1 MERLSLFTVLLTILL
16 TVSVACASA
25 RLAYLSEEQ
34 QVAESMTLGIA
45 EEALRPGA
53 SLPFADM
60 VKFCLVFVLCYY
72 GFRLLEDTYIILST
86 LSTYLRG
93 KSGKLLRSRWKAWR
107 R

>member
-1 MERLSLFTVLLTILL
+1 MERLPFFTVLLTMILM
-16 TVSVACASA
+16 VFVACASA
-25 RLAYLSEEQ
+25 RLVYLSEEQ
-34 QVAESMTLGIA
+34 MAESMTQGIA
-45 EEALRPGA
+45 EEYLRSGA

-86 LSTYLRG
+86 LSTHLRG
-93 KSGKLLRSRWKAWR
+93 KRGKLLRSRWKAWR